1 MNEYLEE
8 ALDFY
13 LGGITV
19 SNGYKSSSS
28 DMAITPMKTTP
39 KPELKL
45 WSVEP

>member
-1 MNEYLEE
+1 MNEHLED

-13 LGGITV
+13 LGEIYGVTL
-19 SNGYKSSSS
+19 SKEQSRKELRETNS
-28 DMAITPMKTTP
+28 